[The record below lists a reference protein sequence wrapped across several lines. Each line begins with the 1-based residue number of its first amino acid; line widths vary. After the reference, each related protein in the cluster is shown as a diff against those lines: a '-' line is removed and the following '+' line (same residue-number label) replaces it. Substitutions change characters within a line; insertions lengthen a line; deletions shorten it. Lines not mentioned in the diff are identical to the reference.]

1 MAADDSLADENKR
14 RFPRQ
19 RCGTECTF
27 VLDGMESR
35 AYLLDASRG
44 GFKLRF
50 EQAATAMAAMVPLPR
65 DMTVADQNSKM
76 HATVMWA
83 SSGLAGCRFYQHL
96 SLDDVVRMMTGHFR
110 LQLAPP
116 EAQEDEAGADAS
128 SSSLPAEVKFPPE
141 TIPPS

>member
-1 MAADDSLADENKR
+1 LVPDNGAVGDNKR
-14 RFPRQ
+14 QFPRQ

-35 AYLLDASRG
+35 VYLLDASRG

-50 EQAATAMAAMVPLPR
+50 EQAQVAMAAMAPLPR
-65 DMTVADQNSKM
+65 DMLIIDQYSKM
-76 HATVMWA
+76 HATIMWA
-83 SSGLAGCRFYQHL
+83 SGGLAGCRFYQHL

-116 EAQEDEAGADAS
+116 AAPAS
-128 SSSLPAEVKFPPE
+128 
-141 TIPPS
+141 TPPS